1 MTMVARDTSLRQT
14 PAVGPLGPGVQRV
27 HMVGIGGAGMEGLS
41 RLLAAKGY
49 RITGSDTVDGPVIEA
64 LRDMGI
70 AVFHGHD
77 EAHARGADVLIY
89 SAAVPVSN
97 VERQAAVRAGI
108 PQLRRAEVLGM
119 LSGELDT
126 ISVAGTHGK
135 TTTASL
141 LAAVLHAAARK
152 PTILV
157 GGWVNGCTQTVH
169 GTEALLLVE
178 ADEYDRS
185 FLELESW
192 LAIVTNIEAEHLDC
206 YADEAELVEAFVTF
220 LQQTRTDGSIV
231 INGDGPLC
239 RQVAERLASSPAR
252 ARVITFGF
260 AESCD
265 VRATNIISGPH
276 GTSFDCHDSSSQR
289 RIQLRIPGRH
299 NVANALAAVAAASLL
314 RVDPDVCSEAL
325 SCFAGVDRRFQDYGQ
340 VHGVR
345 VIDDYAHHPTE
356 VAATLAAAREQM
368 GGGRLVAVLQP
379 HTYSRTRQFHAEF
392 AHALDAADRSWVTS
406 VYAAREQLEDGLQSD
421 VIVAGQKIGAHA
433 LWEADVEKALA
444 AALDSCVAGDWL
456 VVMGAGDI
464 GSRLQVLLQERRA

>member
-1 MTMVARDTSLRQT
+1 
-14 PAVGPLGPGVQRV
+14 
-27 HMVGIGGAGMEGLS
+27 MVGIGGAGMEGLA
-41 RLLAAKGY
+41 RLLSAKGY
-49 RITGSDTVDGPVIEA
+49 RITGSDALDGPVIEA
-64 LRDMGI
+64 LRHIGI
-70 AVFHGHD
+70 AVSHGHD
-77 EAHARGADVLIY
+77 EAHPRGADVVIY
-89 SAAVPVSN
+89 SAAVPISN
-97 VERQAAVRAGI
+97 VERQAAARAGI
-108 PQLRRAEVLGM
+108 PQLRRAEVLGL
-119 LSGELDT
+119 LSRELDT

-141 LAAVLHAAARK
+141 LAAMLRAAARR
-152 PTILV
+152 PTVLV

-169 GTEALLLVE
+169 GSEALLLVE

-185 FLELESW
+185 FLDLESW

-220 LQQTRTDGSIV
+220 LQQTRPDGSIV

-239 RQVAERLASSPAR
+239 RQVAERVASLPGSAP
-252 ARVITFGF
+252 VVTFGF
-260 AESCD
+260 AETCD
-265 VRATNIISGPH
+265 VRATNVSSGPH
-276 GTSFDCHDSSSQR
+276 GTSFDCHDSSTQR

-299 NVANALAAVAAASLL
+299 NVANALAACATASLL
-314 RVDPDVCSEAL
+314 GIDRDVCCEVL
-325 SCFAGVDRRFQDYGQ
+325 SRFAGVDRRFQDRGQ

-368 GGGRLVAVLQP
+368 GGGRLIAVLQP
-379 HTYSRTRQFHAEF
+379 HTYSRTRQFHAAF
-392 AHALDAADRSWVTS
+392 SHALDAADRTWVTS
-406 VYAAREQLEDGLQSD
+406 VYAAREQLQDGLQSD
-421 VIVAGQKIGAHA
+421 VIVAGQKIGARA
-433 LWEADVEKALA
+433 LWEADVEKALS